1 MNLGRDLGSEGAR
14 LGGGAHFVVAVLS
27 CCKNPAEGVLSVSLA
42 GVEEVWG
49 VVLQRAAQV
58 HHSFEEQ
65 QQQAPGAADPALA
78 GRGGA
83 RTREPGQQPLL
94 HLGQGKRLVIP
105 PRTRWEKGLAPSF
118 LLAASQS
125 QGILCW
131 RCYPSR
137 RAVFLVVC
145 WFFEDLLM
153 FSACWWLR

>member
-83 RTREPGQQPLL
+83 RTGEPGQQPLL

-125 QGILCW
+125 QGDSLLEVLPQQAC
-131 RCYPSR
+131 CVSR
-137 RAVFLVVC
+137 GVLVF
-145 WFFEDLLM
+145 
-153 FSACWWLR
+153 